1 MSALACSRQNLDP
14 ARILA
19 CLRTTSTADLIRIR
33 RVAVRH
39 NPEADVDPDN
49 RFHSAVGAAEEGS
62 VAAARH
68 TAALHRIAA
77 EEARRSSVDLRIGV
91 DLVAGE
97 GTGQACAAD
106 VAAEEARMIADRPS
120 CKMKLGRMIAGRQTV
135 TRRKVVRCG
144 FVGGEYSA
152 GRMMGYCYVAGV
164 LIRQKRMM
172 VVLEVGTM
180 LVVQSHCT
188 TRLDL
193 RLSSR
198 SFGPMSDR
206 LHQTCSPHRP

>member
-1 MSALACSRQNLDP
+1 MSAPACSKQNLDP
-14 ARILA
+14 AQLPA
-19 CLRTTSTADLIRIR
+19 GLRTSSTADLIRIR
-33 RVAVRH
+33 RAAGHRTPVV
-39 NPEADVDPDN
+39 DVGLGS
-49 RFHSAVGAAEEGS
+49 RFRFAAGAAAADS